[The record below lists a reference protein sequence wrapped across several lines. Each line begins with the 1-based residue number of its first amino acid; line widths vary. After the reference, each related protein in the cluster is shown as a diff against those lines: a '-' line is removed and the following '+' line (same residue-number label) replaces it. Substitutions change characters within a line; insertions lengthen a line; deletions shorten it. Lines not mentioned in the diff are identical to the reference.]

1 MKASSIKKVFF
12 SNLVSQFLAAII
24 GIVILPFY
32 STYFDKED
40 YGIFMV
46 FYMSFSWILI
56 LDLGFTN
63 YLNKQATL
71 YRNGKIK
78 ENIFFRVL
86 RTYELFFL
94 GLLLFIGC
102 IYLLLYVF
110 NGLTSSFLDVKNQ
123 WVVLI
128 FLAAFLKLFTMLYKS
143 TLDGFYK
150 GNVASITSTS
160 FLIARY
166 ILPLIVSLI
175 YQFDITIFLIFQV
188 IVSIIEAITLIILVR
203 IKGAIISNEFVFEK
217 KHVVNKFTLFSSIST
232 VLYFFI
238 SQFDKV
244 LMLDVLSIGDYGTFA
259 SIIAISN
266 GIFYLSGP
274 FMSTISPR
282 LLGGYA
288 AGKVQL
294 TNNALN
300 GSFQIT
306 SVIILSISFLIGSNG
321 ILILKILQPALH
333 LNQDILFV
341 FYCYVI
347 GNGIYSLIGYVNI
360 PQIAM
365 SDLKFNTLLS
375 FINVVITIFG
385 VMFFGSKYGLLGL
398 SIFWVIRNLVITYLS
413 FNLFEKYYQSFQLA
427 FLSKILMKVLLINVI
442 VSLPFIYLTSLDF
455 NFLTLVA
462 CFALSFICFFVVNR
476 YYYRFVF
483 NKLINAIL

>member
-12 SNLVSQFLAAII
+12 SNLVSQFIAAII

-32 STYFDKED
+32 STYFNKED

-78 ENIFFRVL
+78 ENLFFRVL

-102 IYLLLYVF
+102 IYLIFYAF
-110 NGLTSSFLDVKNQ
+110 NDLTISFLDVKNQ
-123 WVVLI
+123 WVILI

-160 FLIARY
+160 FLIVRY

-188 IVSIIEAITLIILVR
+188 IVSVIEAITLIILVR

-217 KHVVNKFTLFSSIST
+217 KHIVNKFTLFSSIST

-294 TNNALN
+294 TNNALY

-306 SVIILSISFLIGSNG
+306 SVIILSISFLIGTNG
-321 ILILKILQPALH
+321 ILILKILQPALDH
-333 LNQDILFV
+333 NQDILFV
-341 FYCYVI
+341 FYCYVV

-365 SDLKFNTLLS
+365 SDLKFNTVLS

-398 SIFWVIRNLVITYLS
+398 SIFWVIRNLVITFLS
-413 FNLFEKYYQSFQLA
+413 FYLFEKFNKLYVFSNVFKTL
-427 FLSKILMKVLLINVI
+427 FKVL
-442 VSLPFIYLTSLDF
+442 FI
-455 NFLTLVA
+455 NFLTSIPFVYLTYLGYEYHYLILILSILGFILINGF
-462 CFALSFICFFVVNR
+462 CFPDLK
-476 YYYRFVF
+476 
-483 NKLINAIL
+483 NKLRLLLK